1 MTVWKVGMK
10 KATGPAK
17 RLILVGVV
25 LALLS
30 PGPLWAQKDSPSV
43 PGQAPRS
50 PEERLVSEIGRL
62 ARLSGGV
69 VGVSAVH
76 IESQK
81 RLSINGRERFPM
93 ASAYKI
99 PIAVQVMTLVD
110 RGELEWGRMVE
121 IRETDLRP
129 GSGVLA
135 RLFYKQGLAV
145 SLRNLFEIMMVVS
158 DNTATDALLS
168 IAGGPG
174 AVTQRMK
181 AIGIGDIDVSRSVIE
196 MIAASSGVQRLPP
209 DTTPARFDRLERE
222 VDPGVK
228 KKMRRQFDTDWRDT
242 ATPDAMAALLQGIY
256 RGDFLKPESADMLL
270 DAMQRSQTGEARLK
284 GMLPPGTPVA
294 HKSGTLGGST
304 NDAGVITLPEDG
316 GHVAIAIFIKAS
328 KKEAPD
334 REKAIAEI
342 ARAVYDFYLFGCP
355 AAP

>member
-1 MTVWKVGMK
+1 MAGWKGRMRNGMQ
-10 KATGPAK
+10 TAK
-17 RLILVGVV
+17 SLILIGVILV
-25 LALLS
+25 LLPA
-30 PGPLWAQKDSPSV
+30 GPLCAQKDPLSV

-50 PEERLVSEIGRL
+50 PRERLISEIGRL

-76 IESQK
+76 VESQK
-81 RLSINGRERFPM
+81 RISVNGRERFPM

-99 PIAVQVMTLVD
+99 PIAVQLMTLVD
-110 RGELEWGRMVE
+110 RGELAWDRMVE

-135 RLFYKQGLAV
+135 KLFDKPGLAV

-158 DNTATDALLS
+158 DNTATDLLLS

-174 AVTQRMK
+174 AVTRRMR
-181 AIGIGDIDVSRSVIE
+181 AVGITDIDVSRSVFE

-209 DTTPARFDRLERE
+209 DATPARFDRLERE
-222 VDPGVK
+222 ADPGLK
-228 KKMRRQFDTDWRDT
+228 KKMRREFESDGRDT
-242 ATPDAMAALLQGIY
+242 ATPDAVVSLLQGIY
-256 RGDFLKPESADMLL
+256 RGDFLRPESAGMLL
-270 DAMQRSQTGEARLK
+270 DAMRRSQTGEARLK
-284 GMLPPGTPVA
+284 GMLPSGTPVA

-304 NDAGVITLPEDG
+304 NDVGIITLPEDG
-316 GHVAIAIFIKAS
+316 GHVAIAIFVKTS
-328 KKEAPD
+328 KKEATE

-355 AAP
+355 ASP

>member
-1 MTVWKVGMK
+1 MAVWIMMK
-10 KATGPAK
+10 KGMQTAK
-17 RLILVGVV
+17 RLMMVWVI
-25 LALLS
+25 LALL
-30 PGPLWAQKDSPSV
+30 PAGLLCAQKDSTSL
-43 PGQAPRS
+43 PGQAPRG
-50 PEERLVSEIGRL
+50 PREMLASEIGRL

-69 VGVSAVH
+69 VGVSAIH

-81 RLSINGRERFPM
+81 RISVNGRERFPM

-99 PIAVQVMTLVD
+99 PIAVQLMTLVD
-110 RGELEWGRMVE
+110 RGELEWNRMVD

-135 RLFYKQGLAV
+135 KLFNRPGLVV

-168 IAGGPG
+168 AAGGPG
-174 AVTQRMK
+174 AVTRRMK

-196 MIAASSGVQRLPP
+196 MIAASSGIQKLPP

-222 VDPGVK
+222 ADPGVK
-228 KKMRRQFDTDWRDT
+228 KKMRRQFEADGRDT
-242 ATPDAMAALLQGIY
+242 ATPDAMVSLLQGIY
-256 RGDFLKPESADMLL
+256 RGDFLKMESAGMLL

-304 NDAGVITLPEDG
+304 NDVGVITLPDDG
-316 GHVAIAIFIKAS
+316 GHVAIAIFVKAS
-328 KKEAPD
+328 KREAPE

-355 AAP
+355 ASP